1 MNLNK
6 GKQRQLELES
16 DSQME
21 QELEISQNE
30 IQLGLIIQQMTAT
43 LTHLE
48 KEITSLRLER
58 DLLVSIEFCWICGRE
73 DQREKVWGESK
84 KATQLSNF
92 NFSKE
97 NESLT
102 SLSLSS
108 QPSEFQLEI
117 FNPSSKPLQ
126 RGSSSSKSITQSISI
141 PISSRRDFFL
151 YN

>member
-73 DQREKVWGESK
+73 DQREKVWRESK
-84 KATQLSNF
+84 KATQL
-92 NFSKE
+92 FSKE

>member
-73 DQREKVWGESK
+73 DQREKVWGGEQEGYSTFK
-84 KATQLSNF
+84 
-92 NFSKE
+92 
-97 NESLT
+97 
-102 SLSLSS
+102 
-108 QPSEFQLEI
+108 FQL
-117 FNPSSKPLQ
+117 LQ
-126 RGSSSSKSITQSISI
+126 RE
-141 PISSRRDFFL
+141 
-151 YN
+151 